1 MGTREDVGSLERDG
15 FAVVPDVLGPGEVAA
30 LIEAVE
36 RAYSGPTTLRRGG
49 SVYGMRDLLDRVPE
63 VRRLARSPEIL
74 GLVEPVVGEG
84 AFAVRGLWFDKS
96 PGANWNLP
104 WHRDLTIA
112 VRRRVDAPG
121 YRAWTVK
128 AGIPHVLPPLDVLRG
143 MLTVRIH
150 LDDADRE
157 NGPLDVLP
165 GSHEIGED
173 EAEVVHRW
181 LGRVAPVSC
190 LVPAGGAVLMR
201 PLLLHAS
208 ASSVREGHRRVV
220 HLEFA
225 AGPLPGGL
233 EWREPGPGLD
243 AGDRRDFSRS
253 HQD

>member
-1 MGTREDVGSLERDG
+1 MARMTATREHAGALGRDG

-30 LIEAVE
+30 LIDAVE
-36 RAYSGPTTLRRGG
+36 RAYSGPTTLRRGQ
-49 SVYGMRDLLDRVPE
+49 SVYGMRDLLERVPE
-63 VRRLARSPEIL
+63 VRHLAQSPAIRD
-74 GLVEPVVGEG
+74 LVEPVVGPG

-112 VRRRVDAPG
+112 VRRRADAPG
-121 YRAWTVK
+121 YRAWTLK
-128 AGIPHVLPPLDVLRG
+128 AGIPHVLPPIEVLRR

-150 LDDADRE
+150 LDDADAE

-165 GSHEIGED
+165 GSHEIGDD

-208 ASSVREGHRRVV
+208 GSSLREGHRRVI

-225 AGPLPGGL
+225 SGPLPGGL
-233 EWREPGPGLD
+233 EWREPGPSPG
-243 AGDRRDFSRS
+243 
-253 HQD
+253 